1 MLLTAVCS
9 FSPFVFVTQCSTAR
23 FEEFAYVGKYKKAS
37 VGGTHSALR
46 RLVTPGEAVGGFSSL
61 SGGQQIFPLKGQK
74 VSILSFN
81 CSILVTA
88 RENSHRQYNR

>member
-23 FEEFAYVGKYKKAS
+23 FEVFAYVGKYKKAS

-46 RLVTPGEAVGGFSSL
+46 RLVTPGEGVGGFRAL
-61 SGGQQIFPLKGQK
+61 SGGQQIFPLKGPE
-74 VSILSFN
+74 S
-81 CSILVTA
+81 
-88 RENSHRQYNR
+88 QYFKLQLLHSGDSQGEQPQTIQ